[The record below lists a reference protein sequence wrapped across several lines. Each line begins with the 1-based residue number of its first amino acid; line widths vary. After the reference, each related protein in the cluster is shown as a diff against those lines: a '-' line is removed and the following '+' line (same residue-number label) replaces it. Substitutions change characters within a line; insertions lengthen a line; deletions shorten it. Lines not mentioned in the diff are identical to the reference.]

1 MSTDLEQPL
10 IQTNNPTTQVNHTQ
24 NFQESSQ
31 ENTKKQEDDFKW
43 EKSYFEV
50 MGLCC
55 SSEVPL
61 IEGIVKPLNGV
72 KEISVVVPSKTLM
85 VVHDSRAI
93 SPSQIVQALNQA
105 RLEASVRPRGDGNYT
120 KKWPRKWDI
129 TCGILLLLS
138 FLKYVYHPMQWL
150 AIVAVLIGVPNIT
163 WRSIASI
170 RNLTLNVNVIVLI
183 AVGGTIALQDYTDAA
198 IIVFLYNIAQWLES
212 RASYKAMS
220 VMSSLTSMTPLKA
233 TLAVT
238 GKQVDVTSVNLG
250 TIIAVKAGEVIPID
264 GVVVEGKCEV
274 DEKALTGE
282 SFPVVKD
289 IGSTVLAGTINLNG
303 YISIRTT
310 MLAENCLVARMVNLV
325 EEAQSRK
332 AKIQTF
338 IENCAKWYIPVV
350 VLISAGIAVI
360 PTVLHIGDKTR
371 WFHLALVVLVSAC
384 PCALVIST
392 PVTIFC
398 ALSKAATAGL
408 LFKGGDYLELLAKVK
423 TVAFDKTGTI
433 TTGEFVVTHFHSL
446 HETISTE
453 KLLFWISS
461 IESKSSHPMAAALV
475 NYAASHS
482 IEPMPE
488 MVEEFQNYPGEGIY
502 GKIEGVHIYIG
513 NYRIS
518 TRAGYNDNDSHKM
531 EGKASGFIYMD
542 ATLVG
547 TFGLSDNCRSGA
559 MEAIKELKKSEIRT
573 VMLTGDNHITAQQ
586 VQYQLEEALDIVHA
600 QLLPEDKAKI
610 IEELK
615 NDGVV
620 AMVGDGIN
628 DALALATTD
637 IGISMGI
644 SGSALAM
651 ETGHVI
657 LMSNDIRK
665 IPQAIRISQKASRK
679 IVENVIISFSTKGLV
694 LALAIAGYS
703 MLLVAVVTDVGT
715 CLLVILNSMLL
726 LRGTEETKKTS
737 TTTVQDQACCAK
749 TCKGE
754 VKSRSAVSKK
764 ATQSSNEKAEETK
777 KGCCDAKKNCTAK
790 LGGSLENKE
799 SLVKVGCCKRAS
811 NCSNGKCRSF
821 SGCTQFGAS
830 NSLDVV
836 IV

>member
-1 MSTDLEQPL
+1 
-10 IQTNNPTTQVNHTQ
+10 
-24 NFQESSQ
+24 
-31 ENTKKQEDDFKW
+31 
-43 EKSYFEV
+43 

-61 IEGIVKPLNGV
+61 IEGILKPLKGV
-72 KEISVVVPSKTLM
+72 HEISVVVPTKTLM
-85 VVHDSRAI
+85 VVHDIETI
-93 SPSQIVQALNQA
+93 STSQIVQALNKA
-105 RLEASVRPRGDGNYT
+105 RLEASVRPRGEGNYT
-120 KKWPRKWDI
+120 KKWPGKWDI
-129 TCGILLLLS
+129 ACGLLLLLS
-138 FLKYVYHPMQWL
+138 FLKFVYHPMQWL
-150 AIVAVLIGVPNIT
+150 AVVVVFIGVPNII

-170 RNLTLNVNVIVLI
+170 RNLTLNVNVIVLV
-183 AVGGTIALQDYTDAA
+183 AVGGTLALQDYTDAA

-233 TLAVT
+233 TLAET

-282 SFPVVKD
+282 SFPGIKEF
-289 IGSTVLAGTINLNG
+289 GSTVWAGTINLNG
-303 YISIRTT
+303 YISVRTT

-338 IENCAKWYIPVV
+338 IENVAKWYIPVV
-350 VLISAGIAVI
+350 VLISAGVAVI
-360 PTVLHIGDKTR
+360 PIALQIGDKTR

-398 ALSKAATAGL
+398 ALSKAATTGL

-446 HETISTE
+446 HETISIET
-453 KLLFWISS
+453 LLFWVSS
-461 IESKSSHPMAAALV
+461 IESKSSHPMAAALI
-475 NYAASHS
+475 NYAASFS

-488 MVEEFQNYPGEGIY
+488 EVEEFQNYPGEGIY
-502 GKIEGVHIYIG
+502 GKIEGAHIYIG

-518 TRAGYNDNDSHKM
+518 LRAGSHANELHKM
-531 EGKASGFIYMD
+531 EEKASGFIYMG

-559 MEAIKELKKSEIRT
+559 MEAMKELKKSGIRT
-573 VMLTGDNHITAQQ
+573 VMLTGDNHIAAQQ
-586 VQYQLEEALDIVHA
+586 VQHQLEEALDIVHA
-600 QLLPEDKAKI
+600 QLLPEDKARI

-665 IPQAIRISQKASRK
+665 IPQAIQISKKASRK
-679 IVENVIISFSTKGLV
+679 IIENVVISFFTKGIV

-726 LRGTEETKKTS
+726 LQGTEEYKTS
-737 TTTVQDQACCAK
+737 TRAVQNKACCEK
-749 TCKGE
+749 TCKEE
-754 VKSRSAVSKK
+754 VKC
-764 ATQSSNEKAEETK
+764 QSSISKNANQSRTEKAEEPT
-777 KGCCDAKKNCTAK
+777 KGCCAAKKSSCTK
-790 LGGSLENKE
+790 LEGSLEKKDCE
-799 SLVKVGCCKRAS
+799 ISCGKSVFDVGCCKRVS
-811 NCSNGKCRSF
+811 NCRTGKCRS
-821 SGCTQFGAS
+821 SSTCSKFGGTT
-830 NSLDVV
+830 SLDVV
-836 IV
+836 IA

>member
-1 MSTDLEQPL
+1 MSTHDLEQPL
-10 IQTNNPTTQVNHTQ
+10 IPSTQLQQTPNLQEHTI
-24 NFQESSQ
+24 QE
-31 ENTKKQEDDFKW
+31 EDVKL
-43 EKSYFEV
+43 EKSYFEI

-61 IEGIVKPLNGV
+61 IESIVKPLNGV
-72 KEISVVVPSKTLM
+72 KDISVVVPTKTLT
-85 VVHDSRAI
+85 VVHDIRII

-105 RLEASVRPRGDGNYT
+105 RLEASVRPRGEGNYT
-120 KKWPRKWDI
+120 KKWPGKWNI
-129 TCGILLLLS
+129 TCGVLLLLS
-138 FLKYVYHPMQWL
+138 LLKYVYQPMQWL
-150 AIVAVLIGVPNIT
+150 AIVAVLIGVPNII

-170 RNLTLNVNVIVLI
+170 RNLTLNINVIVLI

-233 TLAVT
+233 TLADS

-264 GVVVEGKCEV
+264 GVVVEGKSEV

-282 SFPVVKD
+282 SFPVIKE
-289 IGSTVLAGTINLNG
+289 IGSTAFAGTINLNG
-303 YISIRTT
+303 YIGVRTT

-332 AKIQTF
+332 ARIQTF
-338 IENCAKWYIPVV
+338 IENCTKWYIPVV
-350 VLISAGIAVI
+350 VLISAGVAVTPI
-360 PTVLHIGDKTR
+360 VLQSSDKTR

-433 TTGEFVVTHFHSL
+433 TTGEFAVTHFQSL
-446 HETISTE
+446 HEKVSIE

-482 IEPMPE
+482 IKPIPE

-502 GKIEGVHIYIG
+502 GKIEGEHIYIG

-518 TRAGYNDNDSHKM
+518 LRAGFTEKCDNDELQKM
-531 EGKASGFIYMD
+531 EEKASGFIYMG

-547 TFGLSDNCRSGA
+547 TFALSDNCRSGV
-559 MEAIKELKKSEIRT
+559 MEAIKELKESGIRT
-573 VMLTGDNHITAQQ
+573 VMLTGDNHAAAQQ
-586 VQYQLEEALDIVHA
+586 VQYQLEDALDIVHA

-615 NDGVV
+615 KDGVV

-665 IPQAIRISQKASRK
+665 IPEAIRISKKASRK

-726 LRGTEETKKTS
+726 LRGADEYKKPS
-737 TTTVQDQACCAK
+737 AKIVQNKSCCDK
-749 TCKGE
+749 TAKGE
-754 VKSRSAVSKK
+754 VKCQSSVSKK
-764 ATQSSNEKAEETK
+764 AIQPSIEKAEEPK
-777 KGCCDAKKNCTAK
+777 KGCCAKKTCTAK
-790 LGGSLENKE
+790 LEGTLEKKD
-799 SLVKVGCCKRAS
+799 SAIKVGCCKRSAS
-811 NCSNGKCRSF
+811 NCRTGKCKS
-821 SGCTQFGAS
+821 STGCTQVGAS
-830 NSLDVV
+830 SSLDVV